1 MEIEQDERKRNARWV
16 LLCGGV
22 TELLID
28 KEENLSREVN
38 DVRKEIMWFS
48 IENYY
53 NKRKKENSKTLRG
66 NH

>member
-1 MEIEQDERKRNARWV
+1 MIQTKTEIEQDERKRNARWV
-16 LLCGGV
+16 LLCGEV

-48 IENYY
+48 IENY
-53 NKRKKENSKTLRG
+53 
-66 NH
+66 